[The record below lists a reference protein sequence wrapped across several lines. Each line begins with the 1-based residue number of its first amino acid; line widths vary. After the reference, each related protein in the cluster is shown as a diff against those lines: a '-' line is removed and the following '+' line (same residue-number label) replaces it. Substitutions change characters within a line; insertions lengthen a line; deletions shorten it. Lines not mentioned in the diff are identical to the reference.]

1 MTDNKAQETLEPT
14 KLFGVGRRKS
24 AVAQVRLTDKVSEK
38 IINGEA
44 VEKYFTTVDM
54 QKIALGP
61 MELTSTQEQYGV
73 TVKVKGGGKHAQAD
87 AVRHG
92 LARALLLANPEWRLQ
107 LKSNGM
113 LTRDARVK
121 ERKKPGLKRARR
133 APQFS
138 KR

>member
-1 MTDNKAQETLEPT
+1 MEDNTIDSIDS

-24 AVAQVRLTDKVSEK
+24 AIAQVKLTKEVSEK
-38 IINGEA
+38 TVNGVKLEN
-44 VEKYFTTVDM
+44 YFPTVDM

-61 MELTSTQEQYGV
+61 LELTSTTEQYGLSI
-73 TVKVKGGGKHAQAD
+73 KVKGGGKHAQAD

-92 LARALLLANPEWRLQ
+92 LARALMAANPNWRLQ

>member
-1 MTDNKAQETLEPT
+1 MEDKSTDSIDN

-24 AVAQVRLTDKVSEK
+24 AIAQVRLTKEVSEK
-38 IINGEA
+38 TVNGVKLEN
-44 VEKYFTTVDM
+44 YFPTVDM

-61 MELTSTQEQYGV
+61 LELTSTTEQYGLS
-73 TVKVKGGGKHAQAD
+73 VKVKGGGKHAQAD

-92 LARALLLANPEWRLQ
+92 LSRALMVANPNWRLQ